1 MLLLR
6 LGAEVEFSDTVDSGD
21 DGVVR
26 GGDQRGSWR
35 DDGELI
41 SEWSS
46 FRYLGWLADRVGS
59 LCCQREAPA

>member
-26 GGDQRGSWR
+26 GGDQRGS
-35 DDGELI
+35 
-41 SEWSS
+41 
-46 FRYLGWLADRVGS
+46 
-59 LCCQREAPA
+59 